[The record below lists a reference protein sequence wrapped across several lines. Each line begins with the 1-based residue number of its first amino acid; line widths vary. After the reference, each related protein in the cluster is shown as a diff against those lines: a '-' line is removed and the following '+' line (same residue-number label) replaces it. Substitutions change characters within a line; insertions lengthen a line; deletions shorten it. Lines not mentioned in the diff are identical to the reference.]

1 MKKLQYLLVLAAV
14 AILSYSCAD
23 SYLTQEPGGS
33 TITEDQYLRMD
44 NVVEGTVKGI
54 YTLLYPYGGEHDV
67 FGQRA
72 IDMYGDIL
80 CGDMG
85 MKTRNYG
92 WFASDE
98 LMQTYGRRAYY
109 WAYYYGFIRA
119 CNRAINAVD
128 KVGHP
133 ELTYDASKITD
144 EEYNL
149 GGYYAQL
156 LTIRGWAYAGL
167 MRTFVLTDAQD
178 GDLSFPIYTEE
189 DTKED
194 SIIGRPRA
202 TVADAYLRIE
212 EDFQTAIQYYEA
224 YPEFERSS
232 KIEMDVNIAR
242 ILLAYSYLNK
252 GDNTNALKYAKDAIE
267 KGKPS
272 ILPQAQVL
280 TTGFNN
286 VDIDNWLWGMDVTV
300 ENTTGLASFF
310 GQCDIYSYSYASAGD
325 IKGIDQILYDA
336 IFTWDI
342 RKSWWNNYALYSG
355 DKNASDYQYAP
366 DGKFY
371 SAKSKELQG
380 DRDWLSDNVY
390 MRWELAYLI
399 AAEAACRAGNLVDA
413 QNYLFAITDQRVL
426 DGEAAA
432 YATWKG
438 TLVDDA
444 TTLEAIRYNWRI
456 ELWGE
461 GYGLQTFRRFGMGV
475 TLGSNHLRSKKD
487 IVPTQAR
494 IFTFELPTGEKYY
507 NPYIRQEDDKSGTK
521 TLRKQLTFTEY

>member
-1 MKKLQYLLVLAAV
+1 MIMKKFKYILVIAIVAV
-14 AILSYSCAD
+14 FATSCAD
-23 SYLTQEPGGS
+23 SYLDQYPGGS
-33 TITEDQYLRMD
+33 TITEDQYLKMD

-54 YTLLYPYGGEHDV
+54 YTLLYPFGGEHDL

-85 MKTRNYG
+85 MKTRRYG
-92 WFASDE
+92 WFSSDE
-98 LMQTYGRRAYY
+98 LMQTYGRRGYY
-109 WAYYYGFIRA
+109 WSYYYGFIRA

-133 ELTYDASKITD
+133 GLTYDATTITD
-144 EEYNL
+144 EQYNL

-167 MRTFVLTDAQD
+167 VRTFVLMDAAD
-178 GDLSFPIYTEE
+178 GDLAIPIYTEE
-189 DTKED
+189 DTKSD
-194 SIIGRPRA
+194 SIVGRPRA
-202 TVADAYLRIE
+202 TVADVYLRIE
-212 EDFQTAIQYYEA
+212 EDLQTAIQYFEA
-224 YPEFERSS
+224 YPEFERAS
-232 KIEMDVNIAR
+232 KIEMSADIAR

-252 GDNTNALKYAKDAIE
+252 KDNTNALKYAKEAIT
-267 KGKPS
+267 KGAPV

-286 VDIDNWLWGMDVTV
+286 VDNANWIWGMDVTV
-300 ENTTGLASFF
+300 ENTTALASFF

-336 IFTWDI
+336 IYPWDI

-355 DKNASDYQYAP
+355 DKNAKDYQYAP

-371 SAKSKELQG
+371 SAKSKEIQG

-399 AAEAACRAGNLVDA
+399 AAEAACREGLLGEAKD
-413 QNYLFAITDQRVL
+413 YLFAITDQRVI
-426 DGEAAA
+426 DTEAAT
-432 YATWKG
+432 YAAWQA

-444 TTLEAIRYNWRI
+444 TLLEAIRYNWRI

-461 GYGLQTFRRFGMGV
+461 GYGLQTFRRYGVGV

-487 IVPTQAR
+487 IVPTTAR
-494 IFTFELPTGEKYY
+494 VFTFELPTGELYY
-507 NPYIRQEDDKSGTK
+507 NPYIRQESTSDTRVM
-521 TLRKQLTFTEY
+521 RKQN